1 MYRAIFS
8 RRAEKAF
15 LALPA
20 RDAQR
25 IKEVIGDLTID
36 PRGYQTI
43 KLDHAPVAQYRRRVG
58 NYRILFDIN
67 DASQTLEVLDIRNRD
82 EQTYR

>member
-8 RRAEKAF
+8 RGAEKAF
-15 LALPA
+15 LAIPT
-20 RDAQR
+20 RDALR
-25 IKEVIGDLTID
+25 VKEAIEDLSRD

-58 NYRILFDIN
+58 NYRILFDID
-67 DASQTLEVLDIRNRD
+67 DANQILEVLDLRKRD
-82 EQTYR
+82 EQTYK